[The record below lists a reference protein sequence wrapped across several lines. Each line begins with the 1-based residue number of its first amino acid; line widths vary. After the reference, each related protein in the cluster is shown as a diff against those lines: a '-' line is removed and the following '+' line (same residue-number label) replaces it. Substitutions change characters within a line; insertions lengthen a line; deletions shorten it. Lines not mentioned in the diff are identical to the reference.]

1 MVKKKKRKKPTEI
14 EKEQRQQ
21 KKEIRRL
28 LKNIGFYKVPGISG
42 KQFTYEGRTS
52 EIDEVFHYE
61 NVLLL
66 VERTTTISPGEHLT
80 KKKLI
85 YDKINA
91 SPVNFINFLLGEN
104 TFEQFRTYYKDS
116 NLNNYTSHQIQVKI
130 LYCSRHPISQEHK
143 DQLQNVCFFEYPIL
157 KYFDSISGIVKKS
170 SRYEFFNFLD
180 IQYADIGENIHL
192 SGTGSIVKFSG
203 HILPEEHSSF
213 KEGYKI
219 ISFYI
224 DAAKLLQYA
233 YVLRRESWKH
243 DNAIGLYQRMFQVK
257 KIKSMRKY
265 LYDQRRVFI
274 NNIITVLPID
284 KIKLY
289 DVNKKLIEVDKQ
301 GNFPSQSLTKV
312 QPTEIA
318 IDNETNIIGIVDGQ
332 HRLYAYHEGND
343 KYENKIKDLR
353 NIQNLLVT
361 GILYPARESE
371 AKRLKFEAELFLEIN
386 SNQTSA
392 SSQLRQEIELMIH
405 PFSSTAIAKSILN
418 MLNESGPLEN
428 MFESHFYEKNKLKTA
443 STISFALKPLVKFA
457 GNDSLYRIWE
467 NARKSEL
474 PKTDDIDLLT
484 DYKEF
489 CAREIRNIFI
499 GFKANRG
506 SKAWATMDSN
516 TNGILRVTVVNGII
530 NCLRL
535 LIENNKHSN
544 DIQYYKE
551 KLKGIDTFD
560 FKGYKSSQYRKMG
573 KAIYEKFFV
582 E

>member
-1 MVKKKKRKKPTEI
+1 MVKKKKKKKLTEI
-14 EKEQRQQ
+14 QKEQRQQ

-28 LKNIGFYKVPGISG
+28 LKNIGFNKVPGISG
-42 KQFTYEGRTS
+42 KQFTYDGRTS
-52 EIDEVFHYE
+52 EIDEFFHYE
-61 NVLLL
+61 NILLL
-66 VERTTTISPGEHLT
+66 VERTTTSSPGVHLT
-80 KKKLI
+80 NKKLI

-91 SPVNFINFLLGEN
+91 SPVNFINYLLTEN
-104 TFEQFRTYYKDS
+104 TFEQFQTYYKES
-116 NLNNYTSHQIQVKI
+116 NLNNYTSNQIQVKI
-130 LYCSRHPISQEHK
+130 LYCSRYPISQEHK

-157 KYFDSISGIVKKS
+157 KYFDSISGVVKKS
-170 SRYEFFNFLD
+170 SKYEFFNFLD
-180 IQYADIGENIHL
+180 IQYDDIGQNIL
-192 SGTGSIVKFSG
+192 QSRTGSNVRFSG

-224 DAAKLLQYA
+224 DAAALLQYA
-233 YVLRRESWKH
+233 YVLRRESWKS
-243 DNAIGLYQRMFQVK
+243 DNAVGLYQRMFQVK

-274 NNIITVLPID
+274 NNIVTVLPVD

-289 DVNKKLIEVDKQ
+289 DVNKNLIEIDNQ

-312 QPTEIA
+312 QPTEIE

-343 KYENKIKDLR
+343 KYEQLIAKLR
-353 NIQNLLVT
+353 KIQNLLVT
-361 GILYPARESE
+361 GILYPVEESDVN
-371 AKRLKFEAELFLEIN
+371 KLKFEAELFLEIN

-443 STISFALKPLVKFA
+443 STISFALKPLVKFS
-457 GNDSLYRIWE
+457 GNDSLYRIWQD
-467 NARKSEL
+467 ARKDEL

-484 DYKEF
+484 AYKKF
-489 CAREIRNIFI
+489 CAQEIRNIFI
-499 GFKANRG
+499 GFKDNAG
-506 SKAWATMDSN
+506 SKSWATMDSD

-535 LIENNKHSN
+535 LIENNKYSN
-544 DIQYYKE
+544 DIQYYRE
-551 KLKGIDTFD
+551 KLKGIDSFD
-560 FKGYKSSQYRKMG
+560 FKAYKSSQYRKMG
-573 KAIYEKFFV
+573 EAIYKQFFV